1 MSSPHDPFPH
11 TCPTTPPQSHRPCVA
26 PWHLVQGSNCKSRG
40 RLIHTAQ
47 STVGSMRVSSAVVEQ
62 SPCHPPPHSCHHFGW
77 RSVGRQQLQQTSNRS
92 DNFRFALCA
101 RPWVGWGTPACHGT
115 LPSRTSWGCSCVNF
129 NWVAVVADLPAI
141 PGGRPASFGARTP
154 FPSTRHQCGNQQQPK
169 RLLRSRGLRDVP
181 GKKKIDGLRRLR
193 RAERCAEKIAGL
205 RRAERCAKYLKN
217 NGVNSVICRF
227 AGIKADFAPK

>member
-1 MSSPHDPFPH
+1 MRYVRPAPPLLTQRSAPGQSIGSSKINVLPPRPFPSYVSH
-11 TCPTTPPQSHRPCVA
+11 YSPTVTPTLCRSLASRARVELQ
-26 PWHLVQGSNCKSRG
+26 KSG
-40 RLIHTAQ
+40 EVDPHCTINSRLHACLLCC
-47 STVGSMRVSSAVVEQ
+47 GGAVPM
-62 SPCHPPPHSCHHFGW
+62 SPPPHSCHHFGW

-181 GKKKIDGLRRLR
+181 GKKK
-193 RAERCAEKIAGL
+193 
-205 RRAERCAKYLKN
+205 N
-217 NGVNSVICRF
+217 
-227 AGIKADFAPK
+227 